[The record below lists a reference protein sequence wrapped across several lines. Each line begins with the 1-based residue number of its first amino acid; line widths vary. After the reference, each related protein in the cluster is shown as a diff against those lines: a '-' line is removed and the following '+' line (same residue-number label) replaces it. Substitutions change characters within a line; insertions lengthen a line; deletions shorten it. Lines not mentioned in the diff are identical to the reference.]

1 MTEKDNFKLK
11 LEASQL
17 IEQLSINEVKKLSK
31 AIEKLDHLE
40 PPQLSAFHK
49 INSKTKWERS
59 QDQRRNIFDYMES
72 KKDQ

>member
-31 AIEKLDHLE
+31 QIEKLDHLE
-40 PPQLSAFHK
+40 PPQLFAFHK
-49 INSKTKWERS
+49 INSKTKWES
-59 QDQRRNIFDYMES
+59 SKDQRRNIFL
-72 KKDQ
+72 KL